1 METMTK
7 TEYLEKLT
15 QVGTLEDD
23 AARRAMITELTEA
36 AGTLFDDVDTLTD
49 AKAKWTEE
57 RKTLQAYNMDLYLQV
72 QSQMNPQNQEP
83 EPQKEPMKYEDL
95 FDSNGD
101 LK

>member
-1 METMTK
+1 MKK

-23 AARRAMITELTEA
+23 AARRSLITELSEA
-36 AGTLFDDVDTLTD
+36 AGTLFDDVDTLNE

-72 QSQMNPQNQEP
+72 QNQNNPKAQDP
-83 EPQKEPMKYEDL
+83 ETDKEPPKYEDL
-95 FDSNGD
+95 FDANGD